1 MSELEAYSMADDA
14 PAHVYVHRSYVLD
27 SHVTGLVRNL
37 PVPTPSYFALENA
50 HLFREQFR
58 RRRQLFVLIE
68 RRGTDRPAQAKVR
81 CVDGSV
87 MVLESPLSFTP
98 QEGACVQLLLGYTRK
113 FIDVRALEKQEK
125 EQIVWI

>member
-1 MSELEAYSMADDA
+1 MSSIEAYSLSDDA

-27 SHVTGLVRNL
+27 RHVTGIVRNL
-37 PVPTPSYFALENA
+37 PVPSPSYFALENA

-58 RRRQLFVLIE
+58 RRKQLFVLIE
-68 RRGTDRPAQAKVR
+68 RRGTDRPATAKVR

-87 MVLESPLSFTP
+87 LVLETALSFTP

-113 FIDVRALEKQEK
+113 FIDTRTLEKTEK
-125 EQIVWI
+125 EGIIWI